1 MRKRMGRPPKPA
13 GEAKSR
19 YLQIRVEPKE
29 KELFYTA
36 AEAAGVAFSEWAR
49 KQLRAAS
56 ENEVSRTKRREAHAK

>member
-1 MRKRMGRPPKPA
+1 MGRPPKPA

-19 YLQIRVEPKE
+19 YLQLRVDPDERAM
-29 KELFYTA
+29 FYAA

-56 ENEVSRTKRREAHAK
+56 EDELSRTRRREARAK

>member
-1 MRKRMGRPPKPA
+1 MRKRMGRPPKPP

-29 KELFYTA
+29 KALFHAA

-56 ENEVSRTKRREAHAK
+56 EDELGRNKRREARVK